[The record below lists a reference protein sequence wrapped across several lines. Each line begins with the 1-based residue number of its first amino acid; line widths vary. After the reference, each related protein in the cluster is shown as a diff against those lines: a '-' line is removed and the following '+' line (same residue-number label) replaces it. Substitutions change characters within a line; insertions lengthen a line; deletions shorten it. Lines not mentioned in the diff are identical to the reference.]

1 MLCADYP
8 RLTDGTLVTQELL
21 SDPLAASRDT
31 LPNILAR
38 NGYSTTYLQAAGLR
52 FMDKDRFMKLI
63 GFKEIGGEEWFDHT
77 PPVGNGA
84 FIGCNVNLISPVEV
98 GEQAYIAAGSTVVE
112 NVPGGSLHVARAKGR
127 TLHGWVSRKGILDKN
142 KK

>member
-8 RLTDGTLVTQELL
+8 RLTDGTLITQELL
-21 SDPLAASRDT
+21 SDPSAASRDT

-63 GFKEIGGEEWFDHT
+63 GFEEIEGEEWFDHT
-77 PPVGNGA
+77 PPTFFTYWGINDRDFFLQSLKKIEALNEKRRERGAQGEASPWFLTLLTVGTHH
-84 FIGCNVNLISPVEV
+84 P
-98 GEQAYIAAGSTVVE
+98 
-112 NVPGGSLHVARAKGR
+112 
-127 TLHGWVSRKGILDKN
+127 
-142 KK
+142 